1 LPLYTLKDPA
11 PETIMKNAC
20 LLLAALA
27 NFATPALAAAPSY
40 KLTKS
45 VALGAPDAWDYVV
58 FDAASGRVFIGHST
72 ETTIVDGTSGAIVGH
87 FAGLNGAHGTAIDA
101 KLGRGF
107 ADSGKDPSVTAFD
120 LKTFQPIAGG
130 KITTPED
137 TDGMGFDPSSG
148 HVFTMN
154 GDAGS
159 ASIID
164 PATAKL
170 VVNIPLD
177 GKPEYADADGHG
189 HIYANIED
197 KGQLA
202 VIDTATNKVTAH
214 WPLPGCTSPHG
225 LAVDGAGRR
234 VFSSCANGKLMVV
247 NADSGAIVASFPIG
261 LGSDAVAYDPVRHR
275 VFSSNGSGTLSVIV
289 QNSAD
294 SYDAPVEIPTTR
306 GARTMA
312 VDPKSGRIFLV
323 AADYVEDPTV
333 PVTNRRHYKVVP
345 GTARLMLLDPAS

>member
-1 LPLYTLKDPA
+1 
-11 PETIMKNAC
+11 MKHAC
-20 LLLAALA
+20 LLLVAMGILVS
-27 NFATPALAAAPSY
+27 PALAAPPSY
-40 KLTKS
+40 TLTKS
-45 VALGAPDAWDYVV
+45 VPLGAPDNWDYVV
-58 FDAASGRVFIGHST
+58 FDPVSGRVFIGHST
-72 ETTIVDGTSGAIVGH
+72 ETTIVDGKSGAIVGH
-87 FAGLNGAHGTAIDA
+87 FTGLNGAHGTAIDA

-120 LKTFQPIAGG
+120 LKTFQPIPGS

-137 TDGMGFDPSSG
+137 TDGMGFDPASG

-170 VVNIPLD
+170 IVNIPLD
-177 GKPEYADADGHG
+177 GKPEYADADGRG

-202 VIDTATNKVTAH
+202 AIDTATNKVTAH
-214 WPLPGCTSPHG
+214 WTLTGCTSPHG
-225 LAVDGAGRR
+225 LAVDGPGRR
-234 VFSSCANGKLMVV
+234 VFSSCANGKLLVV
-247 NADSGAIVASFPIG
+247 NADTGAIVASLPIG
-261 LGSDAVAYDPVRHR
+261 LGSDAVAYDPARHR
-275 VFSSNGSGTLSVIV
+275 VFSSNGSGTLSVIA
-289 QNSAD
+289 QNSPD
-294 SYDAPVEIPTTR
+294 SYAAPVELPTTR

-323 AADYVEDPTV
+323 AADYKEDASV
-333 PVTNRRHYKVVP
+333 PVTSRGHFKVVP
-345 GTARLMLLDPAS
+345 GTARLMLLDPAG